1 MNLLDL
7 EVTPTFMR
15 KCQPTV
21 LRYDIRMFLRELWKD
36 CICVTLAVV
45 LESFIY
51 DMSRQISE
59 LIAPHQLVP
68 QENFRKS
75 GRLH

>member
-1 MNLLDL
+1 MGNAYILFRQRQICVNLLDL

-36 CICVTLAVV
+36 FICIILKVV
-45 LESFIY
+45 LESFKNLC
-51 DMSRQISE
+51 RE
-59 LIAPHQLVP
+59 
-68 QENFRKS
+68 
-75 GRLH
+75 